1 MKYRIMDVLVNSFIV
16 LVFGFLPILAILM
29 AGCILSD
36 NADMPIASIFGAWAT
51 LAVLVLACL
60 LVIAYAILDCLKP
73 KKEHEYVATG
83 DLDCVRFK
91 DDCEWHESALLLTED
106 EIIVASAKKGDRF
119 VLRRL
124 DEKAHG
130 LFKFAL
136 FDRNYKPVAFFVSK
150 KSVSAKSK
158 YERPL
163 FETLRKNTR
172 RLKRLERERYDHL
185 AVGFPREKEAHAP
198 TEEEWKDLG
207 KESQKE

>member
-16 LVFGFLPILAILM
+16 LVFGFVPILAILM
-29 AGCILSD
+29 ASCILS
-36 NADMPIASIFGAWAT
+36 DMPIASIFGAWAT
-51 LAVLVLACL
+51 LAVLVPACL

-73 KKEHEYVATG
+73 KKEPEYVATD
-83 DLDCVRFK
+83 DLVCVQ
-91 DDCEWHESALLLTED
+91 DVNNGVWSSAGPRLETD
-106 EIIVASAKKGDRF
+106 IVVGTIKKGDRF

-172 RLKRLERERYDHL
+172 RLKRLERERYDKL
-185 AVGFPREKEAHAP
+185 AVGFPKE
-198 TEEEWKDLG
+198 G
-207 KESQKE
+207 KK